1 MHTDQDTVRQTHIH
15 AEERVLAGQPRRDV
29 RIEPMAKED
38 KKLQLGLSL
47 QEENLVGQR
56 ICALLSWGLSD
67 LPEPILKRIMASRNR
82 ALDLRKD
89 FSA

>member
-1 MHTDQDTVRQTHIH
+1 MHTDQDTVRQTHIR

-38 KKLQLGLSL
+38 KKLQLGLNW

-67 LPEPILKRIMASRNR
+67 LPEPILKRIMVSRNR